1 MSTSTNDVH
10 QAAWEAASRSATSA
24 VVHAAVVTSPSICT
38 EPPTFTSLAA
48 PSTPSAEPTT
58 PEVAVSSTTAPKNFL
73 LSGKIANLFGVIGSK
88 LEADFYS
95 YHGEL
100 PAGLSLPSGVTTP
113 IYQLATLKDDL
124 KLSTILP
131 KLVGTA
137 FDHMPLKNVVFTY
150 QNCEMDPSK
159 SPGFYINAD
168 LIFDESFGSVHTA
181 LSTVLG
187 IPNPT
192 LHIQGSLGSSQSF
205 NDPLQISGFS
215 LSGTFADVVLKPCSE
230 LTLSAIGVELLG
242 YKGVRS
248 DNNGVP
254 FGGMCYGFSVFG
266 SMNVGL
272 DQTLD
277 LMFKLTD
284 IGGQFSFK
292 ATQPDE
298 WQGAFGVKGL
308 NLKGLSFYTTL
319 SPNAP
324 LKDFSLSVSATL
336 ALDNMTASFDGSYNS
351 DKTFSVSATMVDFGT
366 AGLSAFYS
374 QLHGSALTLP
384 KVSISIGNATLK
396 IASAGVF
403 SLVLQDVS
411 VEHYTGVD
419 ATVDFSSAGVE
430 IKSNLMGTGSG
441 EQTLTFGE
449 IEIEKAYIQLSLA
462 AGSSGQSSAIIGGEL
477 HWETFTFDAG
487 VHIYRAPAAQNPDAV
502 AQESQADTLQWT
514 VFADFVTDA
523 NASQGLALAAIVPEL
538 KGSFLGDI
546 TLEDAAFIVAS
557 QDDPD
562 FGSFNTTNFP
572 AKQGIQVCAKLG
584 MIKALSDLMRVTDPP
599 QLILSAGWSKAD
611 GFELDVLLPAP
622 MTIHLGRGI
631 VTDPFTLQ
639 IRTVS
644 PTTTIIPPTLL
655 LNAGVKI
662 PTSGNPEPLHFTL
675 ALAFN
680 AVEGSATGQ
689 LEGYWTNPFGLSE
702 HVRIGP
708 EVALTIGIVLETLTI
723 SPFGFVGG
731 LQVGNVNIQVAF
743 EVSEIPSQELLY
755 AEVQNFDITDVVLLA
770 RDFGIPIPVN
780 AVPDFMVYRDIKF
793 YMCPAGTTIGGSVY
807 PRGTAFSADML
818 IFGQDAQ
825 VNVQIDQS
833 NVNASASLDNLA
845 LGPLHVTGIDG
856 PKATGQVQLGPQTQ
870 AGSFQGRL
878 TLFELEVDI
887 DLQFEFK
894 PDPMFHFHF
903 MLQFTPHR
911 SDLTF
916 TVDANQI
923 GPMANIHDMS
933 HLDFTLVAEMRQDI
947 LGYVAQAVNSQF
959 AQAIKAEQADI
970 GAQQAKVDAA
980 KKVVDDAV
988 KAKQAVVD
996 AAYKQWKDKSDA
1008 MNARFKATT
1017 DAYDAHVQQLQDQV
1031 DAVTAKYKKDLADAQ
1046 QKLTNANASR
1056 ASQMKAAQE
1065 KLDKAKKDCTD
1076 GIAEAKKKLDDATR
1090 DMNSRFGDAE
1100 KKIDDAQQKVKGIQK
1115 QIDDIDGK
1123 IDHLNHLTGI
1133 HKIEKAGLPALY
1145 IAKGTLVA
1153 SMKVSQG
1160 ILDAAKAVLQ
1170 SQNYLAAKGVMA
1182 AAQDALEVAQKA
1194 GQAGIDAAQGIVT
1207 ATDKATQDVV
1217 TAAGASLAQ
1226 VGKLGPVAIKVASD
1240 SLDAFKKVSVA
1251 TLNAAKASVDA
1262 VAKGSE
1268 WVAYQ
1273 SALTGLNAAKLST
1286 HDLDLANGA
1295 LELVKKGGADI
1306 LKASDYVASHALT
1319 LVDIHYMRFDGE
1331 FGKAAAGAEFNVTM
1345 QGSVAGKPFSL
1356 NLTFDPRKTVAFI
1369 TNTFHKL
1376 VDEVSRKL

>member
-1 MSTSTNDVH
+1 
-10 QAAWEAASRSATSA
+10 
-24 VVHAAVVTSPSICT
+24 
-38 EPPTFTSLAA
+38 
-48 PSTPSAEPTT
+48 
-58 PEVAVSSTTAPKNFL
+58 
-73 LSGKIANLFGVIGSK
+73 
-88 LEADFYS
+88 
-95 YHGEL
+95 
-100 PAGLSLPSGVTTP
+100 
-113 IYQLATLKDDL
+113 
-124 KLSTILP
+124 
-131 KLVGTA
+131 
-137 FDHMPLKNVVFTY
+137 
-150 QNCEMDPSK
+150 
-159 SPGFYINAD
+159 
-168 LIFDESFGSVHTA
+168 
-181 LSTVLG
+181 
-187 IPNPT
+187 
-192 LHIQGSLGSSQSF
+192 
-205 NDPLQISGFS
+205 
-215 LSGTFADVVLKPCSE
+215 
-230 LTLSAIGVELLG
+230 
-242 YKGVRS
+242 
-248 DNNGVP
+248 
-254 FGGMCYGFSVFG
+254 MCYGFSVFG

-277 LMFKLTD
+277 LMFELAD
-284 IGGQFSFK
+284 IGGQFSLK
-292 ATQPDE
+292 ATQLDD

-308 NLKGLSFYTTL
+308 DLSGLSFYTAL
-319 SPNAP
+319 DPSAP
-324 LKDFSLSVSATL
+324 LKDFSFSVSATL
-336 ALDNMTASFDGSYNS
+336 ALDEMTASFDGSYNS

-384 KVSISIGNATLK
+384 KVSVSIGTATLD

-403 SLVLQDVS
+403 SLVLQDLS

-419 ATVDFSSAGVE
+419 ATVDLSSAGVE
-430 IKSNLMGTGSG
+430 IKTNLTGTGSG

-449 IEIEKAYIQLSLA
+449 VEIEKAYIQLSLA

-477 HWETFTFDAG
+477 HWETFAFDAG
-487 VHIYRAPAAQNPDAV
+487 VHIYRAPAQQKSDAAAQPG
-502 AQESQADTLQWT
+502 QADTLQWT

-622 MTIHLGRGI
+622 MIINLGRGI

-639 IRTVS
+639 IRTGS
-644 PTTTIIPPTLL
+644 TNTTVVPPPPTLL
-655 LNAGVKI
+655 LNASVKI

-680 AVEGSATGQ
+680 ALVGSATGQ
-689 LEGYWTNPFGLSE
+689 LEGYWTDPFGLSP

-708 EVALTIGIVLETLTI
+708 EVALTIGIVPETMSI
-723 SPFGFVGG
+723 SPFGFAGG

-780 AVPDFMVYRDIKF
+780 AVPDFMVFRDIKF
-793 YMCPAGTTIGGSVY
+793 YICPAGTTIGSIVY
-807 PRGTAFSADML
+807 PRGTSFSADML

-825 VNVQIDQS
+825 VSVQIDQS

-870 AGSFQGRL
+870 AGSFQGKL
-878 TLFELEVDI
+878 TLYELEVVI

-894 PDPMFHFHF
+894 PDPLFHFHF
-903 MLQFTPHR
+903 LLQFTPH
-911 SDLTF
+911 LTF

-933 HLDFTLVAEMRQDI
+933 HLDFTLVAVMQQDI
-947 LGYVAQAVNSQF
+947 LDYVAQAVNSQF

-970 GAQQAKVDAA
+970 AAQQAKVDAA

-988 KAKQAVVD
+988 KAKQTVVD

-1008 MNARFKATT
+1008 VNAQFRATT
-1017 DAYDAHVQQLQDQV
+1017 DAYNAHVKQLQDQ
-1031 DAVTAKYKKDLADAQ
+1031 
-1046 QKLTNANASR
+1046 
-1056 ASQMKAAQE
+1056 
-1065 KLDKAKKDCTD
+1065 AKKDCAD
-1076 GIAEAKKKLDDATR
+1076 GIAGAKKKLDDATR

-1100 KKIDDAQQKVKGIQK
+1100 KKTDDAQKKVDGIQK
-1115 QIDDIDGK
+1115 QIDDVDGK
-1123 IDHLNHLTGI
+1123 INHLNHLKGI

-1145 IAKGTLVA
+1145 TAKGTLVA
-1153 SMKVSQG
+1153 SMNVPQG
-1160 ILDAAKAVLQ
+1160 VLDAAKAVLQ
-1170 SQNYLAAKGVMA
+1170 SQNYLAAKGAMA
-1182 AAQDALEVAQKA
+1182 AAQGALEAAQKA
-1194 GQAGIDAAQGIVT
+1194 GQAGIDAAQGSVA
-1207 ATDKATQDVV
+1207 ATDKATQGVV

-1226 VGKLGPVAIKVASD
+1226 VGKVGPAAIKAASD
-1240 SLDAFKKVSVA
+1240 SLDAYKKASVA
-1251 TLNAAKASVDA
+1251 TVNAAKTSVDA

-1273 SALTGLNAAKLST
+1273 TALTGLNAAKLST

-1295 LELVKKGGADI
+1295 LEVVKKGGAGI

-1319 LVDIHYMRFDGE
+1319 LVDIHYMRLDGE
-1331 FGKAAAGAEFNVTM
+1331 FGKAAGGAEFSVTM
-1345 QGSVAGKPFSL
+1345 QGSVAEKAFSL
-1356 NLTFDPRKTVAFI
+1356 NLTYDPRKTVEFI

-1376 VDEVSRKL
+1376 VDEVSSKL